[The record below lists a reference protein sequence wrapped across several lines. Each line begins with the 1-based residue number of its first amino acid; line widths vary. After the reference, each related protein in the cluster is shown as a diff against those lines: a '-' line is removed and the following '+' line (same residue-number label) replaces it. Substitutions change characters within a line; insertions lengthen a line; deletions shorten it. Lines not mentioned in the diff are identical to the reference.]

1 VWDFEGDF
9 STLSFVDL
17 PMINKVDVRDE
28 KRDNEGKGAKGKGH
42 RDSKGRD
49 NKRRD
54 NKKICKKNKQTN
66 KQTNIRSVDRIGVWI
81 QNKGPDKQNKK

>member
-1 VWDFEGDF
+1 VQDFEGDF

-17 PMINKVDVRDE
+17 PMINEVDVRDE

-42 RDSKGRD
+42 RDSEGRD

-54 NKKICKKNKQTN
+54 NKKIRKKKKKHSECGQN
-66 KQTNIRSVDRIGVWI
+66 RSLDTEQGA
-81 QNKGPDKQNKK
+81 G

>member
-1 VWDFEGDF
+1 VRDFEGDF

-17 PMINKVDVRDE
+17 PMINEVDVRDE

-42 RDSKGRD
+42 GDSKGRD

-54 NKKICKKNKQTN
+54 NKKIHNNNKK
-66 KQTNIRSVDRIGVWI
+66 NIRSVDRIGVWI
-81 QNKGPDKQNKK
+81 QNKGPDKQGKK